1 MEPDK
6 KICNKMREL
15 INIIALFAL
24 FVQSISCVLN
34 CLTMPKP
41 TTRGEFWYQYFIF
54 TSYLC
59 SCIVV
64 FVFFLIYN
72 TNNCVVKNRII
83 NILFL
88 ILVILATYVHI
99 SQLFVLHDFILT
111 SIVLLLIDGYV
122 VYRIWKNYKRSRV

>member
-6 KICNKMREL
+6 KLFSKMREL

-24 FVQSISCVLN
+24 FIQSISCVLN

-41 TTRGEFWYQYFIF
+41 TTREESLYQYFIF

-64 FVFFLIYN
+64 LVFYLIYN
-72 TNNCVVKNRII
+72 TNNSIVNNRII

-88 ILVILATYVHI
+88 IIVILAMYVHI

-111 SIVLLLIDGYV
+111 SIILLFIDGYV
-122 VYRIWKNYKRSRV
+122 VYRIWKNFKRIRV

>member
-6 KICNKMREL
+6 KIFSKMREL

-34 CLTMPKP
+34 CLTMPMP
-41 TTRGEFWYQYFIF
+41 TTRGESWYQYFIF

-64 FVFFLIYN
+64 FVFFVIYN
-72 TNNCVVKNRII
+72 TNNCLVKNKII

-88 ILVILATYVHI
+88 ILVILAMYVHI
-99 SQLFVLHDFILT
+99 SQLFVLQDFILT
-111 SIVLLLIDGYV
+111 SIILLLIDGYV
-122 VYRIWKNYKRSRV
+122 VYRIWKNFKRSRV